1 MSWRAGTSLF
11 WDFWPQVKSAMP
23 DPEDRADF
31 TRRLLQL
38 FLDYDIDPCDLNGH
52 DPEIDRLLDDIDHGL

>member
-1 MSWRAGTSLF
+1 
-11 WDFWPQVKSAMP
+11 MP